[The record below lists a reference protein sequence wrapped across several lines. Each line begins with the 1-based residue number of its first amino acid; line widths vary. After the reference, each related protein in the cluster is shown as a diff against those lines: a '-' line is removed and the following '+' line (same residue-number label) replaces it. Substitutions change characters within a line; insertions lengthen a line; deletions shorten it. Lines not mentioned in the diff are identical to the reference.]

1 MYTHMPAYIHIYT
14 YIYVFISTYTY
25 VYIYIY
31 NAVMS
36 VGVHKYTK
44 VHVCIYLY
52 VQITYKAVYQAI
64 MGWLL
69 SRRIDKIIGLF
80 CKRAL

>member
-36 VGVHKYTK
+36 VGVHECTK

-52 VQITYKAVYQAI
+52 VHIQGSLPGHYGVATFQKD
-64 MGWLL
+64 
-69 SRRIDKIIGLF
+69 R
-80 CKRAL
+80 